1 MAASTPQDMDGFL
14 PLLTTMDTK
23 AKLTIGAKLQTYLSE
38 VLPNSGDGEPSI
50 QCSDIGLFID
60 SLLPW
65 ITSSNYKVS
74 LQGLEIMIELCD
86 KMKQDFRPFV
96 PAILPVIIDRLGD
109 SKETIRDKAQFFLI
123 KLMETECIAAQNLF
137 DRLSVTGFSHK
148 NSNVRE
154 QCLKCL
160 DATLISHG
168 SSVLVISRLV
178 PHIVKLLSDPHGTVR
193 DSAFN
198 SLVVIYK
205 FVGDRLKLDLT
216 KKYQVPANKLAP
228 LLSKFE
234 DIKLSGEL
242 HPSAVMGESLF
253 NDEVDRATN
262 VNSLKRSTLES
273 LNSRSRNIPKPR

>member
-109 SKETIRDKAQFFLI
+109 SK
-123 KLMETECIAAQNLF
+123 
-137 DRLSVTGFSHK
+137 
-148 NSNVRE
+148 
-154 QCLKCL
+154 
-160 DATLISHG
+160 HG